1 MITLGKRGDL
11 HARRLA
17 LAELRSQDVVHQLF
31 AEVAPRFAERQ
42 ATSRPARRARQPP
55 RRNAANRMLLL
66 GAILLAI
73 FVLPSPWGIVAILA
87 GGLIDI
93 AESLVLLKWSRRRR
107 AVTGVEALIGK
118 TAVVSS
124 PTQARVAGEIWE
136 VRSDRVLVPG
146 DEVVVHGVEGLTL
159 LVD

>member
-1 MITLGKRGDL
+1 
-11 HARRLA
+11 
-17 LAELRSQDVVHQLF
+17 
-31 AEVAPRFAERQ
+31 
-42 ATSRPARRARQPP
+42 
-55 RRNAANRMLLL
+55 MLLL

-73 FVLPSPWGIVAILA
+73 FVLPSPWGIVAVVA

-107 AVTGVEALIGK
+107 AVTGVETLIGE

-124 PTQARVAGEIWE
+124 LTQVRVAGEIWE
-136 VRSDRVLVPG
+136 ARSDRVLVPG
-146 DEVVVHGVEGLTL
+146 DEVVVQGVEGLTL

>member
-1 MITLGKRGDL
+1 
-11 HARRLA
+11 
-17 LAELRSQDVVHQLF
+17 
-31 AEVAPRFAERQ
+31 
-42 ATSRPARRARQPP
+42 
-55 RRNAANRMLLL
+55 MLLL

-73 FVLPSPWGIVAILA
+73 FFLPSPWGIVAILA

-124 PTQARVAGEIWE
+124 PTQVRVAGELWE
-136 VRSDRVLVPG
+136 ARSDRVLIPG
-146 DEVVVHGVEGLTL
+146 DKVVVHGVEGLTL

>member
-1 MITLGKRGDL
+1 
-11 HARRLA
+11 
-17 LAELRSQDVVHQLF
+17 
-31 AEVAPRFAERQ
+31 
-42 ATSRPARRARQPP
+42 
-55 RRNAANRMLLL
+55 MLLL

-73 FVLPSPWGIVAILA
+73 FFLPYPWGIVAILA

-107 AVTGVEALIGK
+107 AVTGVEALIGR

-124 PTQARVAGEIWE
+124 PTQVRVAGEIWE
-136 VRSDRVLVPG
+136 ARSHRLLVPG
-146 DEVVVHGVEGLTL
+146 EEVVVQGFEGLTV

>member
-1 MITLGKRGDL
+1 
-11 HARRLA
+11 
-17 LAELRSQDVVHQLF
+17 
-31 AEVAPRFAERQ
+31 
-42 ATSRPARRARQPP
+42 
-55 RRNAANRMLLL
+55 MLLL

-73 FVLPSPWGIVAILA
+73 FVLPSPWGIVAVLA

-124 PTQARVAGEIWE
+124 PTQVRVAGEIWE
-136 VRSDRVLVPG
+136 ARSNRVLVLG

>member
-1 MITLGKRGDL
+1 
-11 HARRLA
+11 
-17 LAELRSQDVVHQLF
+17 
-31 AEVAPRFAERQ
+31 
-42 ATSRPARRARQPP
+42 
-55 RRNAANRMLLL
+55 MLLF

-73 FVLPSPWGIVAILA
+73 FFLPSPWGIVAIFA

-107 AVTGVEALIGK
+107 AVTGVEALFGR

-124 PTQARVAGEIWE
+124 STQVRVAGELWE
-136 VRSDRVLVPG
+136 ARSCRVLVPG
-146 DEVVVHGVEGLTL
+146 EEVVVRDVDGLTL

>member
-1 MITLGKRGDL
+1 
-11 HARRLA
+11 
-17 LAELRSQDVVHQLF
+17 
-31 AEVAPRFAERQ
+31 
-42 ATSRPARRARQPP
+42 
-55 RRNAANRMLLL
+55 MLLL

-73 FVLPSPWGIVAILA
+73 FFLPSPWGIVAILA

-124 PTQARVAGEIWE
+124 PTQVRVAGELWE
-136 VRSDRVLVPG
+136 ARSDHLLIPG
-146 DEVVVHGVEGLTL
+146 DKVVVQGVEGLTL

>member
-1 MITLGKRGDL
+1 
-11 HARRLA
+11 
-17 LAELRSQDVVHQLF
+17 
-31 AEVAPRFAERQ
+31 
-42 ATSRPARRARQPP
+42 
-55 RRNAANRMLLL
+55 MLLF

-73 FVLPSPWGIVAILA
+73 FLLPSPWGIVAILA

-124 PTQARVAGEIWE
+124 PTQVRVAGEIWE
-136 VRSDRVLVPG
+136 ARSDRLLISG
-146 DEVVVHGVEGLTL
+146 DEVVVQGVEGLTL

>member
-1 MITLGKRGDL
+1 
-11 HARRLA
+11 
-17 LAELRSQDVVHQLF
+17 
-31 AEVAPRFAERQ
+31 
-42 ATSRPARRARQPP
+42 
-55 RRNAANRMLLL
+55 MLLL

-73 FVLPSPWGIVAILA
+73 FVLPSPWGIVAVLA

-124 PTQARVAGEIWE
+124 PTQVRVAGELWE
-136 VRSDRVLVPG
+136 ARSDRVLVPG